1 MSTDQLEEIFSEIE
15 SLFGAHQS
23 LVRVV
28 LSGRRRNMQTP
39 HERIDMRP
47 VLIKNSM
54 QIQLTYSD
62 GRAMTTKNYAP
73 ADTPLPSLLRAGY
86 ANILLEQTSGS
97 VSVRI
102 TKKVNHLFTAPAR
115 RRNKFLSMTVP
126 SHVYLSLLTPF

>member
-1 MSTDQLEEIFSEIE
+1 VSADQLEGIFTEIE

-47 VLIKNSM
+47 VLIKSSL

-62 GRAMTTKNYAP
+62 GRAMTTKNYVP
-73 ADTPLPSLLRAGY
+73 NETPLAELLRAGF
-86 ANILLEQTSGS
+86 ANILLEQT
-97 VSVRI
+97 
-102 TKKVNHLFTAPAR
+102 
-115 RRNKFLSMTVP
+115 
-126 SHVYLSLLTPF
+126 

>member
-1 MSTDQLEEIFSEIE
+1 MSTDQLEGIFIEIE
-15 SLFGAHQS
+15 SLFSAHQS

-39 HERIDMRP
+39 HERIDIRP

-54 QIQLTYSD
+54 QIKLTYSD

-97 VSVRI
+97 ISIRI
-102 TKKVNHLFTAPAR
+102 TKKGEPLIHRTSEKKEQVLEHDRTKSR
-115 RRNKFLSMTVP
+115 
-126 SHVYLSLLTPF
+126 LL